1 MQEVVRELCEARS
14 VEGKRVRELLGL
26 GIPR

>member
-1 MQEVVRELCEARS
+1 VRELCEARS